1 MDNETLARL
10 RSVYQGLTLGQ
21 RHYLKVIVE
30 SSPEVL
36 GLDLCETL
44 VDLGLVRPDGESLT
58 ATEEGRYVASLASA
72 SLPSASKQSRA
83 KSAQ

>member
-44 VDLGLVRPDGESLT
+44 VDLGLVRPDGEWLT

-72 SLPSASKQSRA
+72 SLPSAAKPARA

>member
-1 MDNETLARL
+1 VDNETLARL

-44 VDLGLVRPDGESLT
+44 PRVQRQRAARARVEVGVRPARME
-58 ATEEGRYVASLASA
+58 R
-72 SLPSASKQSRA
+72 
-83 KSAQ
+83 

>member
-44 VDLGLVRPDGESLT
+44 VDLGLVRPDGDSFI
-58 ATEEGRYVASLASA
+58 ATEAGRYVATLASA
-72 SLPSASKQSRA
+72 SKPSRA

>member
-30 SSPEVL
+30 FSPEVL

-72 SLPSASKQSRA
+72 PKPSRA